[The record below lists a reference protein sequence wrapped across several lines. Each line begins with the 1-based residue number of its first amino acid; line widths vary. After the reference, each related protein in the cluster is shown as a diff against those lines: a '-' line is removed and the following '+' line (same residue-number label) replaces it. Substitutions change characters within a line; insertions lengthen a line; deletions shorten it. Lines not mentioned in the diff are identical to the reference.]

1 MSIEVQIDWRS
12 ETVLVGLLYSSKT
25 SPAATFE
32 YSPDWLRRQ
41 DAFSIDPTSLPLGP
55 GKYHSKTLFGAMQDC
70 GPDRWGRM
78 LIQRA
83 VRKGVLRQKPYH
95 DIDYVL
101 ALDDF
106 SRIGALRFR
115 ADSTGPFLAAT
126 DGRLPPL
133 VQLGA
138 LKRASDAI
146 QTDTETAEDLRF
158 LLGYGSPLGGARPKS
173 AVRLPDDRLAIA
185 KFPKPDDLRDI
196 AAGEILGLELA
207 QNAGIEVADH
217 ELITAE
223 AYGVA
228 VITRFDRDGDLRVP
242 FISGACLLALPQGEL
257 GSYAQLADAIRQV
270 GHDVGKD
277 LSQLWRRMIFSLLAS
292 NYDDHLRNHG
302 FLMREPGRWA
312 LSPAYDINPVPEID
326 RSDMNKTPISEEQEE
341 SSIAAA
347 LRSAPRFGLKAKEAK
362 DILQEVFST
371 VSQWQEV
378 AQRLRLKPQVLES
391 YATAFEQPL
400 TSEAKQL
407 LR

>member
-1 MSIEVQIDWRS
+1 L
-12 ETVLVGLLYSSKT
+12 TTLVKL
-25 SPAATFE
+25 
-32 YSPDWLRRQ
+32 
-41 DAFSIDPTSLPLGP
+41 
-55 GKYHSKTLFGAMQDC
+55 C
-70 GPDRWGRM
+70 
-78 LIQRA
+78 
-83 VRKGVLRQKPYH
+83 
-95 DIDYVL
+95 
-101 ALDDF
+101 
-106 SRIGALRFR
+106 
-115 ADSTGPFLAAT
+115 
-126 DGRLPPL
+126 
-133 VQLGA
+133 A

-146 QTDTETAEDLRF
+146 QTETETAEDLRF

-173 AVRLPDDRLAIA
+173 AVRLPDNRLAIA
-185 KFPKPDDLRDI
+185 KFPKPDDLRDV

-207 QNAGIEVADH
+207 RNAGIEVADH
-217 ELITAE
+217 ELVTAE

-242 FISGACLLALPQGEL
+242 FISGASLLALPQGEL

-302 FLMREPGRWA
+302 FLMREPGRWS

-341 SSIAAA
+341 ASITAA
-347 LRSAPRFGLKAKEAK
+347 LRAAPRFGLKAKEAK
-362 DILQEVFST
+362 DIVHEVFSA
-371 VSQWQEV
+371 VSGWQEI
-378 AQRLRLKPQVLES
+378 ARRLKLKPQVVES

-400 TSEAKQL
+400 MNEAKQL

>member
-1 MSIEVQIDWRS
+1 MSIEVHINWRT
-12 ETVLVGLLYSSKT
+12 ETALVGLLYSSERG
-25 SPAATFE
+25 PAATFE

-41 DAFSIDPTSLPLGP
+41 DVFSIDPTSLPLGL

-115 ADSTGPFLAAT
+115 AESNGAFLAAT
-126 DGRLPPL
+126 EGRLPPL

-146 QTDTETAEDLRF
+146 QTETETAEDLRF

-173 AVRLPDDRLAIA
+173 AVRLPDNRLAIA
-185 KFPKPDDLRDI
+185 KFPKPDDLRDV

-207 QNAGIEVADH
+207 RNAGIEVADH
-217 ELITAE
+217 ELVTAE

-228 VITRFDRDGDLRVP
+228 VITRFDRDGDLRIP
-242 FISGACLLALPQGEL
+242 FISGASLLALPQGEL

-341 SSIAAA
+341 SSITAA
-347 LRSAPRFGLKAKEAK
+347 LRTAPRFGLKAKEAK
-362 DILQEVFST
+362 DIVHEVFSA
-371 VSQWQEV
+371 VSGWQEI
-378 AQRLRLKPQVLES
+378 ARRLKLKPQVVES

-400 TSEAKQL
+400 MNEAKQL